1 MVSIRSKAKEV
12 EGFGVGHFCGGVLI
26 SKSHVLTLGSCI
38 NNGKTVYKP
47 DEINLVLGSRNRYDS
62 VRTTIASPS
71 QIKVHPD
78 FNQTTLMNNV
88 AIITVSKFHFNFAF
102 DLIAMF
108 HFSFKIR
115 LNQV

>member
-1 MVSIRSKAKEV
+1 MVSIRTKAKEA
-12 EGFGVGHFCGGVLI
+12 EGFGLGHFCGGVLI

-62 VRTTIASPS
+62 VNTKTASPS

-78 FNQTTLMNNV
+78 FNQTTLINNV
-88 AIITVSKFHFNFAF
+88 AIITVSKIPFQFC
-102 DLIAMF
+102 L
-108 HFSFKIR
+108 
-115 LNQV
+115 